1 MNEDLYT
8 VSDVAERLKLHVKT
22 VLAFVRDGRL
32 RATKV
37 GKQYRIAK
45 ADLDAFTGH
54 RLPEAIE
61 SAPVKRR
68 RHVEVSSIVEIDAIS
83 LEAATRAVTHLQGA
97 LKGRRSPDDAH
108 AQLDTI
114 YYEEI
119 GRLKL
124 IISAGPETTAWLLN
138 FVPILIAD

>member
-1 MNEDLYT
+1 MTEDLYT

-22 VLAFVRDGRL
+22 VLAFIRDGRL
-32 RATKV
+32 RATKL
-37 GKQYRIAK
+37 GKQYRVTK

-54 RLPEAIE
+54 PAAATANG
-61 SAPVKRR
+61 APVRR
-68 RHVEVSSIVEIDAIS
+68 QRHVEVSSIVEIDAIS
-83 LEAATRAVTHLQGA
+83 LETATRAVTHLQGS
-97 LKGRRSPDDAH
+97 LKGRSPDDSH

-124 IISAGPETTAWLLN
+124 IISASPETTAQLLN

>member
-1 MNEDLYT
+1 MNEDIYT

-22 VLAFVRDGRL
+22 VLAFIRDGRL
-32 RATKV
+32 KATRV
-37 GKQYRIAK
+37 GKQYRIARS
-45 ADLDAFTGH
+45 DLDAFTGH
-54 RLPEAIE
+54 T
-61 SAPVKRR
+61 APPAAPRR
-68 RHVEVSSIVEIDAIS
+68 TRRVEVSSIVEIDAIS

-97 LKGRRSPDDAH
+97 LKGRAPGDTH

-124 IISAGPETTAWLLN
+124 IISASPETTAQLLN

>member
-1 MNEDLYT
+1 MSEDLYT

-45 ADLDAFTGH
+45 IDLDAFTGN
-54 RLPEAIE
+54 RPSEAAE

-83 LEAATRAVTHLQGA
+83 LEAATRTVTHLQGA
-97 LKGRRSPDDAH
+97 LKGRSPDDAH